1 MGRISSSL
9 SDISIYTSDNPRDE
23 DPNQI
28 IKDMLEGVETENRD
42 KVLVIEN
49 REKAIEKGVKLSNE
63 KDVVVVLGKGHEKYQ
78 LIGNKKIE
86 FSDKEKLSYYLKRAV

>member
-1 MGRISSSL
+1 MKSSSL

-42 KVLVIEN
+42 KVIVIEN

-86 FSDKEKLSYYLKRAV
+86 FSDKKTLSYYLKRAV

>member
-1 MGRISSSL
+1 MCI
-9 SDISIYTSDNPRDE
+9 RDR
-23 DPNQI
+23 
-28 IKDMLEGVETENRD
+28 LEGVETENRN
-42 KVLVIEN
+42 KVIVIEN